1 MFLHLQRLVH
11 RCHSAKEDMQPS
23 VGGSK
28 LRAIYSLREFSP
40 FVLVSVYIPPHA
52 CVMEA
57 LQQLA
62 DQESADYFLGFLT
75 EKISK
80 MLKKTDSM

>member
-57 LQQLA
+57 LKQLA
-62 DQESADYFLGFLT
+62 DQDLLIIFWDF
-75 EKISK
+75 
-80 MLKKTDSM
+80 